1 MFSTRL
7 FAFTLLLTIALP
19 AVAEEKT
26 RVQVSADN
34 VEHDETTGKV
44 TYTGNVIVTRGA
56 MQIVSDSLVISRDEQ
71 AGAGT
76 ITATGTPL
84 QFTNSGDGQ
93 TLSGN
98 ADTAV
103 YRIQEQQL
111 ELRGAPIRFES
122 VDARGQKLNGSARS
136 ADYDME
142 RSRIVMTGSVRFT
155 QSGNGDKKPLTGT
168 SHNADYDMNARV
180 LILSG
185 NAVVQQ
191 EGNTVRN
198 DRIVFNMEES
208 VILAG
213 EKANA
218 RERVETVLE
227 LE

>member
-1 MFSTRL
+1 
-7 FAFTLLLTIALP
+7 
-19 AVAEEKT
+19 
-26 RVQVSADN
+26 
-34 VEHDETTGKV
+34 
-44 TYTGNVIVTRGA
+44 
-56 MQIVSDSLVISRDEQ
+56 
-71 AGAGT
+71 
-76 ITATGTPL
+76 
-84 QFTNSGDGQ
+84 
-93 TLSGN
+93 
-98 ADTAV
+98 
-103 YRIQEQQL
+103 
-111 ELRGAPIRFES
+111 
-122 VDARGQKLNGSARS
+122 
-136 ADYDME
+136 
-142 RSRIVMTGSVRFT
+142 MTGSVRFT